1 MHRLFKINHAE
12 RVCRKA
18 ASSRQKKI
26 ERKIGSRPINRTS
39 TINTSNI
46 VTHESLK
53 QIDQVDAINLKNIS
67 KNIFA
72 PENVSFGNMT
82 TYEMMRSILVLTI
95 CSLPRLAENA
105 PKILEVARKYMG
117 KKIFSKVMRM
127 TFYGQFVSGNNL
139 EEINQTITKLEQCDV
154 LPMLAVTIEDQIAGS
169 ELIGDELYEHNTS
182 KVLHCID
189 VASSTRRSD
198 KPCMMQLKLTAL
210 FNFDLLEILSS
221 KLKTNS
227 QLTTTQLATGI
238 ENGAPKIEL
247 SEILPLLT
255 KQQVTELASGLHRL
269 LRIVN
274 KANENDVTIL
284 TDAEYTWVNPA
295 IHYISIG
302 FMKAYN
308 KTHARVYTTYQGYLK
323 TLRFGRH
330 PLCLCDNLEATN
342 DNYNACVQDIFQ
354 MDEKKV
360 QVMFATHNEDSVR
373 LVADL
378 LARRKRKESE
388 SATVSNIRFGQLY
401 GMADYMSFTLSK
413 MGYEVYKSLPYGS
426 VEETMPYLCRR
437 AKENTL
443 FLSGVRKEM
452 IMLRKGLAMKL
463 GRSKNK
469 NQYCTN
475 DQNHTQHST

>member
-1 MHRLFKINHAE
+1 M
-12 RVCRKA
+12 
-18 ASSRQKKI
+18 RQ
-26 ERKIGSRPINRTS
+26 R
-39 TINTSNI
+39 
-46 VTHESLK
+46 
-53 QIDQVDAINLKNIS
+53 
-67 KNIFA
+67 
-72 PENVSFGNMT
+72 
-82 TYEMMRSILVLTI
+82 
-95 CSLPRLAENA
+95 
-105 PKILEVARKYMG
+105 
-117 KKIFSKVMRM
+117 
-127 TFYGQFVSGNNL
+127 
-139 EEINQTITKLEQCDV
+139 
-154 LPMLAVTIEDQIAGS
+154 
-169 ELIGDELYEHNTS
+169 DELYEHNTS

-238 ENGAPKIEL
+238 ENGAPKNEL

-269 LRIVN
+269 IRIVN
-274 KANENDVTIL
+274 KADENDVTIL

-323 TLRFGRH
+323 ETRDLIQVHANECHDNGVYFGFKLVRGAYLIPETLRFGRH

-354 MDEKKV
+354 MDEEKV

-378 LARRKRKESE
+378 LARRKHKESE

-475 DQNHTQHST
+475 D